1 MKMKLAMLTV
11 LMMAMSSPALADDNC
26 WGDWSG
32 FTHWNWEWIGEQIDD
47 DDCDGIWNKDDD
59 CDWGWI
65 FDRCDEDKGGDD
77 CDWGWPKD
85 KACQPPSSVP
95 SPTAGLAGLG
105 VLGLMLNR
113 RRSKQG

>member
-32 FTHWNWEWIGEQIDD
+32 FTHWNWEWIGQQIDED
-47 DDCDGIWNKDDD
+47 DDCG
-59 CDWGWI
+59 WGRI

-77 CDWGWPKD
+77 CDWGWPKENE
-85 KACQPPSSVP
+85 CQPPSSVP

-105 VLGLMLNR
+105 VLGLMLSR
-113 RRSKQG
+113 RRSKKG